1 MILTALFCFKF
12 DTRRFENINNYSC
25 FSKKIQTISV
35 VVFCLFVGLTVGHPS
50 RRRTN
55 HRKPE
60 RNGDAERSPEKGRRP
75 QKRELLEKQS
85 EKMFFCHMV
94 TLMIL

>member
-1 MILTALFCFKF
+1 MILTAFFCFKF
-12 DTRRFENINNYSC
+12 VRRFENINNYSC
-25 FSKKIQTISV
+25 FSKNMKLSV

-55 HRKPE
+55 HRKLE
-60 RNGDAERSPEKGRRP
+60 RNGEAERSPEKGRRP
-75 QKRELLEKQS
+75 QKRELTEKQS

-94 TLMIL
+94 NLMIL

>member
-1 MILTALFCFKF
+1 MILTALCCFKF
-12 DTRRFENINNYSC
+12 DTRRFKNINNYSC
-25 FSKKIQTISV
+25 FSKNMKISV
-35 VVFCLFVGLTVGHPS
+35 VVFCLFVGLAVGHPS

-75 QKRELLEKQS
+75 QKRELTEKQS

-94 TLMIL
+94 NLMIL